1 MILRPAFLQRSAKA
15 LSDVYSPITG
25 DFFVYKAP
33 RGMAVPVSFEISVFF
48 DEAFTAII
56 EKL

>member
-1 MILRPAFLQRSAKA
+1 MILRPAFLQKSAKG
-15 LSDVYSPITG
+15 LSDVYSPITR

-33 RGMAVPVSFEISVFF
+33 RGIAVPVSFSILLVFE
-48 DEAFTAII
+48 DFTAII